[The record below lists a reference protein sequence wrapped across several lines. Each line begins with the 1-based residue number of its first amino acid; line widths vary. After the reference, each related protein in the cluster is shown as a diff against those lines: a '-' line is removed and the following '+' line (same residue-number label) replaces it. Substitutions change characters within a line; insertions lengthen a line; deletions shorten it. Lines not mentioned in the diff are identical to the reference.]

1 MTAAV
6 AILQVAAPAVVGAIL
21 TETLVV
27 AMEEAV
33 VTDSVQHNGQY
44 LTTIPFQ
51 SAWLTADNLTGL
63 KKAVR
68 VGETGHSGEIRV
80 VIERS
85 LPFMNAWR
93 QTARERA
100 YEIFAHFRVWDTQ
113 NRSGVLIYLN
123 LAEHRLEIVADS
135 GIDGVVG
142 AEKWQQLADEAV
154 KKLYE
159 QQYVEALERLIFN
172 VAELLRRY
180 YGYPNDRAGNE
191 LEDAIVVI

>member
-1 MTAAV
+1 M
-6 AILQVAAPAVVGAIL
+6 VGAIL